1 MQKSKVKNLK
11 NPKNLK
17 KQQKK
22 LLQSQH
28 LRSKLKKPSHRNLSK
43 NKANLKRIIS
53 QRPIM
58 TMMNNKKLIRRKIFY
73 LDKSIKHQIKM
84 MGPELFIQV
93 STHRIQ
99 ILKWLKNI
107 VFNMVYFKKMTQFE
121 FKSNLQRKNDYM

>member
-22 LLQSQH
+22 LLRSQH
-28 LRSKLKKPSHRNLSK
+28 LRSKLKKPNHRNLSK